1 MCLHYFL
8 DHPPYIC
15 SENKDADQLRVHCAA
30 DLCLCF
36 CICNKQIFSRR
47 GSMLKLCSLS
57 PLDRH
62 SHDSVEVQKE
72 EEKKFKEVGEAYAVL
87 SDQKKRSRYDN
98 GHDLEDLDGGGFG
111 RYLGQ

>member
-1 MCLHYFL
+1 
-8 DHPPYIC
+8 
-15 SENKDADQLRVHCAA
+15 
-30 DLCLCF
+30 
-36 CICNKQIFSRR
+36 
-47 GSMLKLCSLS
+47 MLKLCSLS
-57 PLDRH
+57 LLDRH

-111 RYLGQ
+111 RYLGKKDWVLVNCFLYNLCIDTKSSIFNNLLIFE